1 MSPLFRYDTL
11 RYVLTYRI
19 VDNMPQNK
27 KEAIDDGAVKTRPSP
42 RVHALP
48 YVRVRGR

>member
-1 MSPLFRYDTL
+1 MSPLFSYDTL
-11 RYVLTYRI
+11 RTYRI

-48 YVRVRGR
+48 YLRVRGR